1 MALSLKVGI
10 EGFIEGLVLVVLIVL
25 SNAFWSLL
33 RLPSMFKVVF
43 ENRDVA
49 DDAVD
54 RNRNKV
60 FDKSKV
66 IEMKQLEPMLQNATD
81 STGLMIILGSYY
93 VATVKT
99 WRRVKNFH
107 LLILV
112 VLIAGSWM
120 ISPYVMLLNL
130 IVFLAYGKFITA
142 SPDSITEMLGSFQL
156 IALIIEEWYDRFPSE
171 CEKFCTRDSVQYSTV
186 FSAVSEFGTIPYSD
200 WK

>member
-1 MALSLKVGI
+1 MALFLKVGI
-10 EGFIEGLVLVVLIVL
+10 EVLLLVVLIFL
-25 SNAFWSLL
+25 SNAFWPLL
-33 RLPSMFKVVF
+33 RLPSMFKAMF
-43 ENRDVA
+43 GNREVA
-49 DDAVD
+49 DAAVD

-60 FDKSKV
+60 FHKSKV
-66 IEMKQLEPMLQNATD
+66 IEMEQLEPMLQNATN
-81 STGLMIILGSYY
+81 SMGLMILLGSYFE
-93 VATVKT
+93 ATVKT

-107 LLILV
+107 LFVLV

-142 SPDSITEMLGSFQL
+142 SPDAIAEMLGSFQL
-156 IALIIEEWYDRFPSE
+156 MAAIIEEWYDRFPSE
-171 CEKFCTRDSVQYSTV
+171 CEKFCTMDSMQHSTV